1 MPFDALTY
9 AWNHPERLGPAL
21 SGRFAAD
28 ALGPW
33 TRLDGSFDQLA
44 EAVLPMTAAI
54 VCGLRADAMGLHVDA
69 REVADAVTRDPIRLG
84 GFAGIDPISATW
96 RDELEQAVA
105 LGLRGVCVAPAA
117 QAVHPTHPHAMELWD
132 LCQRRG
138 LPVISA
144 PLGTKVGAGPIEF
157 ARPLAWDEPARAFPK
172 LRILI
177 GGLGWPWVDECL
189 AMLSRH
195 PNLFAETSTLVPTP
209 WRLYGALRDAWALGV
224 LDRVLLGSAFPFAEP
239 AAAAETLLRV
249 NAFAP
254 MQGPRIPTR
263 ELRELVERDCFSAL
277 GARGPRLSSGVGVAA

>member
-44 EAVLPMTAAI
+44 EAVRPMTAAI

-96 RDELEQAVA
+96 RDELEQAIS

-117 QAVHPTHPHAMELWD
+117 QAVHP
-132 LCQRRG
+132 
-138 LPVISA
+138 
-144 PLGTKVGAGPIEF
+144 
-157 ARPLAWDEPARAFPK
+157 
-172 LRILI
+172 
-177 GGLGWPWVDECL
+177 
-189 AMLSRH
+189 
-195 PNLFAETSTLVPTP
+195 
-209 WRLYGALRDAWALGV
+209 
-224 LDRVLLGSAFPFAEP
+224 DRVRAP
-239 AAAAETLLRV
+239 A
-249 NAFAP
+249 
-254 MQGPRIPTR
+254 
-263 ELRELVERDCFSAL
+263 
-277 GARGPRLSSGVGVAA
+277 GVG